1 MNAGWATW
9 TKPRPNHRR
18 LTAGQSVCVEPND
31 TEDLSGISCAL
42 ALAAEG
48 ASIIVC
54 VVAGLGWAL
63 AAVIGGAEFDG
74 YPPEYY
80 DAGNRAAFG
89 MALVLLTMACPGGC
103 LAGYTFGRLVSWSRI
118 RSLAIAQVGGAAPAI
133 AVFSMLV

>member
-1 MNAGWATW
+1 MNAGWEGLAE
-9 TKPRPNHRR
+9 PSRNYRR
-18 LTAGQSVCVEPND
+18 LAAGQSVYVEPND
-31 TEDLSGISCAL
+31 VEDLSGISCAL
-42 ALAAEG
+42 ALAAE
-48 ASIIVC
+48 AAFIIAC
-54 VVAGLGWAL
+54 VAAGLGWAF

-89 MALVLLTMACPGGC
+89 MALVALTIACPGGC
-103 LAGYTFGRLVSWSRI
+103 LAGYAFGRLVSWSRI